1 LFGIHG
7 SHPETQG
14 HISAIN
20 YLRVATR
27 KRVFGRT
34 VKINMACANLLLGNS
49 LSEILKISSTNVK
62 GWLESETGSIFI
74 PVHSKAQ
81 KLLDDMRKSLEN
93 LTDVSKMLLE
103 NSGKE
108 IEKRNMK
115 TYGRARALNKLARL
129 FLDRIRQIEV
139 PNQVSYD
146 SFRAFVQETQK
157 AFLVTEV
164 DVRNWFPR
172 VSPFFILDRR
182 KFLMVFEKAK
192 GSLKELND
200 FLTKEYVKTKT
211 LEETFQIINK
221 LRTLEDQLANLKEQ
235 KAKADGEK
243 ALLETEISET
253 YQKVADLKSKG
264 GIGQLSQIG
273 LEIEALSTEVKHG
286 LRHLQK
292 PFIKLQSL
300 SLHGGGSGLTPEE
313 LNKLNQYLENP
324 FEAFATEGIG
334 YPLLKQILQKLARS
348 LDEGKLKLKT
358 DKERKAEQAIDHI
371 LNKNSLTSLH
381 QKCVESITRKKQLS
395 TSAEVAETKSDLS
408 RLQEHLE
415 RLERKREGIE
425 SEQNAIGRAYDETLE
440 KIRNHKNQIEKN
452 IFSFM
457 DRRVRIE

>member
-1 LFGIHG
+1 M
-7 SHPETQG
+7 QG
-14 HISAIN
+14 HVSSIN

-27 KRVFGRT
+27 KRVLGRT
-34 VKINMACANLLLGNS
+34 AKINMACENLLLGNS
-49 LSEILKISSTNVK
+49 LSEILKISSANVK
-62 GWLESETGSIFI
+62 SWLESETGSIFI

-93 LTDVSKMLLE
+93 LADASKMLLE

-139 PNQVSYD
+139 PDQVSYD

-182 KFLMVFEKAK
+182 KFLMVFEKSK

-211 LEETFQIINK
+211 LEETFQIIDK
-221 LRTLEDQLANLKEQ
+221 LRTLEGQIANLKEQ
-235 KAKADGEK
+235 KAKADSEK
-243 ALLETEISET
+243 ALLEMEIAET
-253 YQKVADLKSKG
+253 HQKMANLKNKG
-264 GIGQLSQIG
+264 VIGQLSQIG
-273 LEIEALSTEVKHG
+273 LEIEALSMEVKHG

-313 LNKLNQYLENP
+313 FNKLNQYLENP
-324 FEAFATEGIG
+324 FEAFATEEVG
-334 YPLLKQILQKLARS
+334 YPLLKQILQKLARL

-358 DKERKAEQAIDHI
+358 DKERKAEQAIDYI

-381 QKCVESITRKKQLS
+381 QKCIESMTRKRQLS

-415 RLERKREGIE
+415 RLERKRESIE
-425 SEQNAIGRAYDETLE
+425 SEQNAVERAYSETLE

-457 DRRVRIE
+457 DRKVRIE